1 MTNNEIPNDE
11 GMAKPFSDWRASRE
25 RNTSLVGIGNVRD
38 GKLGKPIDGTT
49 NEGDARRRSTCIFNA
64 RAKPSTLVIR
74 FVIRNSVFFR
84 HLVLCHSSFWAC
96 CQIEKRLLGNIT
108 AQFRR
113 EPQGV

>member
-1 MTNNEIPNDE
+1 MTNDEIPNDE
-11 GMAKPFSDWRASRE
+11 GMAKPFSDWRASHE

-49 NEGDARRRSTCIFNA
+49 NEGDARCGSTGICNA

-74 FVIRNSVFFR
+74 FVIRNSGFFR
-84 HLVLCHSSFWAC
+84 HLVLRHSLFWVC
-96 CQIEKRLLGNIT
+96 CQIEKNLLGNIT